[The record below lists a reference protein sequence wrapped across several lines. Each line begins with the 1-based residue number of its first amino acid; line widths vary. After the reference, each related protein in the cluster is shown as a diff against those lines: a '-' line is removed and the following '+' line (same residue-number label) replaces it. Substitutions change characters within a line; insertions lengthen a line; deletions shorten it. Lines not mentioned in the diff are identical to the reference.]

1 MKRTA
6 RERVAPGWGAHDTIA
21 SAVRAAAAGATV
33 SVHPGEYRESVV
45 LNRDVTL
52 MAEKG
57 PGTVRIVSPRG
68 PAITVH
74 GGAAAVRDITVAGT
88 APGEP
93 ALLLRGGTP
102 DVRGCEVTGG
112 RIEVT
117 GDAVAALAACT
128 VVGADRASVR
138 LTGTSRTVLDDLAI
152 RIAGGDGVVVDDA
165 ARAECTGARIDG
177 AAGRGVHVAGTARAR
192 FTRCEV
198 RGTRAA
204 AVHAEGSA
212 ALVLSECRLHDADA
226 HGVRLGGTAGR
237 RGPAVPAAEPGD
249 RPDGRRAGGRR
260 PDAASAEEPRTSS
273 RHGVLLRRCEIA
285 RTGAAGVLAEDEA
298 AAVLSDCHV
307 HDTSRAGIFATGSG
321 ELELD
326 GVRAV
331 DIDGSALA
339 AAGDAVLRARGG
351 TFARTTANGLYAAER
366 AEVTLTGCEVQDTA
380 YTAVHL
386 AGGARATLSGCR
398 IRETF
403 EYGIRVC
410 ERAELAADGTRVRD
424 ARLAGV
430 LVEGGDAVLRDC
442 GIEHVRNGIALR
454 TTHRPLVSGCEVGDV
469 AEVGVEVGPG
479 GGAVLEDVQ
488 VRRTGSTGIFLDAGS
503 TARIDGCAVREVE
516 GTGLFAGAGARPRVR
531 DLTVE
536 RPGRNGVFVAE
547 GAAGIFEDCRIRDAG
562 YPAIYVEADA
572 APVLRRCTVEGGDH
586 DLVVC
591 DGAEPVVEDCG
602 SEGVRDGVLPEGRAP
617 AAGTGAAVAG
627 ARDGARAGADD
638 GGEDDTRPPE
648 ERLAELR
655 AELDR
660 LVGLDRVK
668 HDIVGLTKLM
678 RMVKVRQE
686 AGLPPPPLSR
696 HLVFAGNPGTG
707 KTTVARL
714 YGGFLHA
721 LGLLRRGHLVETDRG
736 DLVGEYV
743 GHTAPKTQAVFRR
756 ALGGVL
762 FIDEAYALVPHAQ
775 SGDFGQEAVSTLVK
789 LMEDHRDDVVV
800 IVAGY
805 PAEMARFLAS
815 NAGLGSRFTR
825 TLTFED
831 YGSGELVRIV
841 QHHADRHRYECPAET
856 VESLHRFFDE
866 LPRGGQF
873 GNGRAARQVFQLM
886 TERHA
891 RRIADD
897 LAAAAPGD
905 LTTLLPADLPD
916 AEAL

>member
-1 MKRTA
+1 MLMGKSS

-21 SAVRAAAAGATV
+21 AAVRAAAAGATV

-52 MAEKG
+52 LAEKG

-74 GGAAAVRDITVAGT
+74 GGAAAVRDLTVTGA

-93 ALLLRGGTP
+93 AILLRGGTP

-112 RIEVT
+112 RVEVT
-117 GDAVAALAACT
+117 GDAVAALAGCT
-128 VVGADRASVR
+128 VVGADGASVR
-138 LTGTSRTVLDDLAI
+138 LTGTSRTVLEDLAV
-152 RIAGGDGVVVDDA
+152 RIAGGDGVVVDDE
-165 ARAECTGARIDG
+165 ARADCTGALIDG

-204 AVHAEGSA
+204 AVHAEGGA

-237 RGPAVPAAEPGD
+237 RAPGD
-249 RPDGRRAGGRR
+249 GGERPGERR
-260 PDAASAEEPRTSS
+260 DAASAEEPRTSS
-273 RHGVLLRRCEIA
+273 PHGVLLRRCEIA
-285 RTGAAGVLAEDEA
+285 RTGASGVLAEDEA
-298 AAVLSDCHV
+298 AAFLHDCHV
-307 HDTSRAGIFATGSG
+307 HDTSRAAIFATGRS

-331 DIDGSALA
+331 DVDGSALA
-339 AAGDAVLRARGG
+339 AAEDAVLRARGG
-351 TFARTTANGLYAAER
+351 TFARTAANGLYATGR
-366 AEVTLTGCEVQDTA
+366 AEVTLADCDVQDTA

-386 AGGARATLSGCR
+386 ADGARATLTGCR
-398 IRETF
+398 IRETP

-410 ERAELAADGTRVRD
+410 DRAELAADGTRVRD
-424 ARLAGV
+424 ARLTGV

-442 GIEHVRNGIALR
+442 TIEHVRNGIALR

-469 AEVGVEVGPG
+469 AEVGVEVGPD
-479 GGAVLEDVQ
+479 GGAVLEDVR

-503 TARIDGCAVREVE
+503 GVRIDGCEVHWAE
-516 GTGLFAGAGARPRVR
+516 GTGLFAGARARPRVR
-531 DLTVE
+531 GLTVE

-547 GAAGIFEDCRIRDAG
+547 GAAGLFEDCRVRDAG
-562 YPAIYVEADA
+562 YPAIYVEAA
-572 APVLRRCTVEGGDH
+572 ASPVLRRCAVEGGDH

-591 DGAEPVVEDCG
+591 DGAEPVVEDCR
-602 SEGVRDGVLPEGRAP
+602 SEGVRDGVLPEGRVP
-617 AAGTGAAVAG
+617 AAGTAAAVPGPRNGAG
-627 ARDGARAGADD
+627 DGD
-638 GGEDDTRPPE
+638 GGDDDRTPE

-660 LVGLDRVK
+660 LVGLERVK

-678 RMVKVRQE
+678 QMVKVRRE
-686 AGLPPPPLSR
+686 AGLPPPPLNR

-721 LGLLRRGHLVETDRG
+721 LGLLQRGHLVETDRG

-775 SGDFGQEAVSTLVK
+775 PNDFGQEVISTLVK

-805 PAEMARFLAS
+805 PEEMARFLAS

-831 YGSGELVRIV
+831 YGAGELVRIV
-841 QHHADRHRYECPAET
+841 RHHADRHRYDCPEET

-866 LPRGGQF
+866 LPRGRQF
-873 GNGRAARQVFQLM
+873 GNGRTARQVFQLM

-891 RRIADD
+891 QRIADD
-897 LAAAAPGD
+897 PATADPGD
-905 LTTLLPADLPD
+905 LSTLLPADLPEAD
-916 AEAL
+916 AL

>member
-1 MKRTA
+1 MKKSS

-21 SAVRAAAAGATV
+21 AAVRAAAAGATV
-33 SVHPGEYRESVV
+33 SVHPGEYRESIV

-52 MAEKG
+52 LAEKG

-68 PAITVH
+68 PALTVH
-74 GGAAAVRDITVAGT
+74 GGAAAVRDLTVAGA

-93 ALLLRGGTP
+93 AILLRGGTP
-102 DVRGCEVTGG
+102 DLRGCEVTGG
-112 RIEVT
+112 RVEVT
-117 GDAVAALAACT
+117 GDAVAALAGCT
-128 VVGADRASVR
+128 VVGADGASVR
-138 LTGTSRTVLDDLAI
+138 LTGTSRTVLEDLTV
-152 RIAGGDGVVVDDA
+152 RIAGGDGVVADDDA
-165 ARAECTGARIDG
+165 RADCTGALIDG
-177 AAGRGVHVAGTARAR
+177 AAGRGVHVAGNARAR

-204 AVHAEGSA
+204 AVHAEGGA
-212 ALVLSECRLHDADA
+212 GLVLSECRLHDADA

-237 RGPAVPAAEPGD
+237 RTSAPAAEPGAAPGASGA
-249 RPDGRRAGGRR
+249 RAEGRR
-260 PDAASAEEPRTSS
+260 DAATAEEPRTSS
-273 RHGVLLRRCEIA
+273 PHGVLLRRCEIA
-285 RTGAAGVLAEDEA
+285 RTGASGVLAEDEA
-298 AAVLSDCHV
+298 AALLDDCHV
-307 HDTSRAGIFATGSG
+307 HDTSRAAIFATGRS

-339 AAGDAVLRARGG
+339 AAEDAVLRARGG
-351 TFARTTANGLYAAER
+351 TFARTAANGLYATGR
-366 AEVTLTGCEVQDTA
+366 ADVTLADCDVQDTA

-386 AGGARATLSGCR
+386 ADGARATLTDCR
-398 IRETF
+398 IRDTP

-410 ERAELAADGTRVRD
+410 ERADLAADGTRVRD

-479 GGAVLEDVQ
+479 GGAVLEDLQ

-503 TARIDGCAVREVE
+503 TVRIDGCTVHDVE
-516 GTGLFAGAGARPRVR
+516 GTGLFAGARARPRVR

-536 RPGRNGVFVAE
+536 RPARNGVFVAE
-547 GAAGIFEDCRIRDAG
+547 GAAGILEDCRIRDAG
-562 YPAIYVEADA
+562 YPAIYVEAGA
-572 APVLRRCTVEGGDH
+572 APVLRRCAVEGGDH

-591 DGAEPVVEDCG
+591 DGAEPVVEDCR
-602 SEGVRDGVLPEGRAP
+602 SEGVRDGVLPEGRVP
-617 AAGTGAAVAG
+617 AAGTATAVPG
-627 ARDGARAGADD
+627 ARSGSRTGADAD
-638 GGEDDTRPPE
+638 GDGDATPE

-678 RMVKVRQE
+678 QMVKVRQE

-721 LGLLRRGHLVETDRG
+721 LGLLERGHLVETDRG

-743 GHTAPKTQAVFRR
+743 GHTAPKTQAAFRR

-762 FIDEAYALVPHAQ
+762 FIDEAYALVPRAQ
-775 SGDFGQEAVSTLVK
+775 PTDFGQEAISTLVK

-805 PAEMARFLAS
+805 PEEMARFLAS

-866 LPRGGQF
+866 LPRGRQF
-873 GNGRAARQVFQLM
+873 GNGRTARQVFQLM

-891 RRIADD
+891 QRIADD
-897 LAAAAPGD
+897 LATADPGD
-905 LTTLLPADLPD
+905 LTTLLPADLPETD
-916 AEAL
+916 AL